1 MLVWGS
7 SATFAISFNVRPSAR
22 LNYLKSHL
30 VKAQNLAV
38 IRLLERDYL
47 SKSLPVTCV
56 RLGSSYG
63 GWYIPK
69 QVLSPSEQ
77 KRLLISAGLGFDI
90 TFDLEM
96 LKIGYTIVA
105 LDPYPPAYQYALT
118 EFAKTN
124 SPVHVFKVG
133 LSAQVGTQLFF
144 APINPDHDSW
154 SSANIQ
160 STSHLYSREFEVTT
174 LDGVF
179 EKSGL
184 VKKDFEIIVL
194 KMDIEGAEEQVLRFI
209 HHQNLAPN
217 VIAAELDFLSLIPF
231 LSIRRRIV
239 KVKNSFRIF
248 KELEAQGYVLV
259 KTDNFNFTWISTDTL
274 AFSSHDEG

>member
-1 MLVWGS
+1 MRS
-7 SATFAISFNVRPSAR
+7 SAS
-22 LNYLKSHL
+22 LNCLKSQL

-47 SKSLPVTCV
+47 SKNFPVTCV

-69 QVLSPSEQ
+69 DVLSSSGK
-77 KRLLISAGLGFDI
+77 KRLLISAGLGFDV

-96 LKIGYTIVA
+96 LKIGYSIVA
-105 LDPYPPAYQYALT
+105 LDPYPPAYQYALGQFG
-118 EFAKTN
+118 E
-124 SPVHVFKVG
+124 SHSRVQVFEVG
-133 LSAQVGTQLFF
+133 LSAQVGKQKFF
-144 APINPDHDSW
+144 APINPNHDSW

-160 STSHLYSREFEVTT
+160 STSHLHSQEFEVTT
-174 LDGVF
+174 LDGIF

-184 VKKDFEIIVL
+184 TKKDFDIIVL
-194 KMDIEGAEEQVLRFI
+194 KMDIEGAEEQILRTF

-231 LSIRRRIV
+231 LSMRRRIS
-239 KVKNSFRIF
+239 KIKSALRIF
-248 KELEAQGYVLV
+248 NELETQGYVLV
-259 KTDNFNFTWISTDTL
+259 KTDNYNFTWISTDTL
-274 AFSSHDEG
+274 VFSSHDEG